1 MATVDFSG
9 KWKLEKKENMEAFMD
24 AMNIAEPKRTTAALN
39 TDSTLEIT
47 QNGDE
52 FTSVYK
58 TDTFT
63 QELKFKMG
71 EKFLQKLPMQEG
83 LEVYM
88 IANWEGNKQ
97 VLTNVDN
104 PDDVK
109 ITRELQGDKLVI
121 TQTKGGVT
129 ARRIFTRC

>member
-1 MATVDFSG
+1 MAAVDFSG
-9 KWKLEKKENMEAFMD
+9 KWKLEKKENMEAFLH

-58 TDTFT
+58 TDTVT

-71 EKFLQKLPMQEG
+71 EKFLQKIPMQEG
-83 LEVYM
+83 AEIYM
-88 IANWEGNKQ
+88 IATWEGNKQ

-121 TQTKGGVT
+121 TQTKGDVT